1 MRLTKR
7 QLQAKLD
14 ALTSA
19 VNRAHAARAAIYEH
33 CESVYGTNPGEVDN
47 DTFIDACDG
56 GGGSASGM
64 TADDF
69 DKSMRLAMNMS
80 GIKPPPEIER

>member
-7 QLQAKLD
+7 QLQTKLD

-19 VNRAHAARAAIYEH
+19 VNRAHYARTAIYAH
-33 CESVYGTNPGEVDN
+33 CESVYGTTPGEVDN
-47 DTFIDACDG
+47 DAFIDACDG
-56 GGGSASGM
+56 GSGCASGM

-69 DKSMRLAMNMS
+69 DKSMRHAMDLAGKPS
-80 GIKPPPEIER
+80 GDCQP